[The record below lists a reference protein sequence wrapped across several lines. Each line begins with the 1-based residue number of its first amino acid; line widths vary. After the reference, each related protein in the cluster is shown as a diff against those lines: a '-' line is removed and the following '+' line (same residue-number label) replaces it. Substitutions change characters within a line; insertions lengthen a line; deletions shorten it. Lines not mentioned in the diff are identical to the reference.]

1 MNLYIEKYSEV
12 YKKSWDDFVMDNS
25 INGTFLQTRRFLS
38 YHPVNKFEDVSIL
51 IFENNKIVAV
61 CPACCKK
68 ENGKKF
74 FISHSGSTYGGLIL
88 SREYYKADKVLQLID
103 CFENYVL
110 TEGYVEI
117 KLKITPDIFSRSGSS
132 LLQYCLYNKGY
143 QSYQELNRSEE
154 RRVGKECL

>member
-61 CPACCKK
+61 CPSCCKK
-68 ENGKKF
+68 EN
-74 FISHSGSTYGGLIL
+74 
-88 SREYYKADKVLQLID
+88 
-103 CFENYVL
+103 
-110 TEGYVEI
+110 
-117 KLKITPDIFSRSGSS
+117 
-132 LLQYCLYNKGY
+132 
-143 QSYQELNRSEE
+143 
-154 RRVGKECL
+154 